1 MTRMP
6 SSQEKSMAR
15 SMMSRARALTAASAL
30 PKGKRRCALRHMDFI
45 CMPVFAQAA
54 LSSERAAPES

>member
-1 MTRMP
+1 
-6 SSQEKSMAR
+6 MAR